1 MPRGSEPGCL
11 DRSGPVGRGLRRQP
25 IIGRFRRLTG
35 CGRIIE
41 LPVSGRL
48 LGLHAHTRRAEI
60 PDPDSRGQ
68 LPKTSPQLLG
78 VSSSQY
84 ERACQNLLTNT
95 GGSFEQQAQQCE
107 DDGVCPQAL
116 VQQMLTA
123 QRKFA
128 RCMRS
133 HGLPNFPAPVVDSR
147 GRPAISVRPWVV
159 GFDADS
165 GLFANLEKGCED
177 VMHPLVAPPLVVY
190 LPPTARAA
198 DRQWDRRAPYE
209 EKRNEK

>member
-1 MPRGSEPGCL
+1 VSYAGC
-11 DRSGPVGRGLRRQP
+11 GGHGRTAERPLAAVMAAAGIVLLRRHVAAA
-25 IIGRFRRLTG
+25 RR
-35 CGRIIE
+35 
-41 LPVSGRL
+41 
-48 LGLHAHTRRAEI
+48 
-60 PDPDSRGQ
+60 
-68 LPKTSPQLLG
+68 
-78 VSSSQY
+78 
-84 ERACQNLLTNT
+84 
-95 GGSFEQQAQQCE
+95 
-107 DDGVCPQAL
+107 
-116 VQQMLTA
+116 
-123 QRKFA
+123 
-128 RCMRS
+128 MRS